1 MTRGYCRQ
9 NEVVVINT
17 DLRLTKTSKQRSQR
31 NSKQSRYKALL
42 VGQWSIPKSGDFRR
56 RRRAIRLTFGRSAS
70 RKVPPLTIILTLGC
84 CLF

>member
-9 NEVVVINT
+9 NEVVVINI
-17 DLRLTKTSKQRSQR
+17 DLRLTKLLSSDPREIANR
-31 NSKQSRYKALL
+31 VFKALL